1 MPVLGGTLFF
11 RKKQIYL
18 ERYPRDAVRGL
29 GSADVPKMS
38 EWQARC
44 KWTGTA
50 ALARSTR
57 LLSEIASILGNAE
70 DAAKYRTISE
80 KVSDAYCSILTD
92 GDGKLKEEFQTAY
105 VLPLYFKMFPES
117 VRPQSGEKSRL
128 ADRKE
133 RLSDR
138 NGISGHS
145 LYPVRAER

>member
-1 MPVLGGTLFF
+1 MQFGDWVAP
-11 RKKQIYL
+11 
-18 ERYPRDAVRGL
+18 
-29 GSADVPKMS
+29 DVPKMS

-92 GDGKLKEEFQTAY
+92 GDG
-105 VLPLYFKMFPES
+105 
-117 VRPQSGEKSRL
+117 
-128 ADRKE
+128 
-133 RLSDR
+133 
-138 NGISGHS
+138 N
-145 LYPVRAER
+145 